1 MIKNSP
7 EEEKER
13 TLYGW
18 AFKAGKEILGKL
30 EATYGKEGAEKRM
43 ETILLNLR
51 SELLPDKFR
60 RELINTI
67 VEVRPK
73 IGIPVEV
80 KTEQSWRINEFYRY
94 SAAILAGFFDSLQF
108 WKGWE
113 REGKEAQ
120 IEGM

>member
-1 MIKNSP
+1 MIKNSL
-7 EEEKER
+7 EEEKKR

-18 AFKAGKEILGKL
+18 AFKAGKEILEKL

-94 SAAILAGFFDSLQF
+94 SAAILAGFFDSLQS
-108 WKGWE
+108 WKEE
-113 REGKEAQ
+113 REGKEEQ
-120 IEGM
+120 IEGA